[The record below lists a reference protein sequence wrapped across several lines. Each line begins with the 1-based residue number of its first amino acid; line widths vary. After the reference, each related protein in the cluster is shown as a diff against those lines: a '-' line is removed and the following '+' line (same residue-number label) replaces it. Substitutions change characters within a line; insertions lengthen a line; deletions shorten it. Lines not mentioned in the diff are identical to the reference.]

1 MILSIVPRPSP
12 PPRSEEEL
20 MARANALAGRSLGE
34 VAHEYSL
41 MPLGGWRGNKGWIG
55 MLIEHV
61 LGASAASRPEP
72 DFPLLSV
79 ELKTIPIGRSGRP
92 LESTFVCAVPLAGD
106 IAADWRQSNIFRKL
120 ARVLWMPFESERT
133 IPLEARR
140 IGSPLLWSPSP
151 REEALLERDW
161 GMLMDRV
168 ISGQVEAI
176 SASEGEYLQIRPK
189 ASDARARRS
198 AIGVDGANEML
209 LPRGFYLRPSFT
221 AALMARYYS

>member
-20 MARANALAGRSLGE
+20 MARANALAGRTLGE
-34 VAHEYSL
+34 VAHEYAL
-41 MPLGGWRGNKGWIG
+41 TPLGGGRYNKGWIG

-79 ELKTIPIGRSGRP
+79 ELKTIPVGRFGRP
-92 LESTFVCAVPLAGD
+92 LESTFVCTVPVAGD

-120 ARVLWMPFESERT
+120 ARVLWMPFEGERA
-133 IPLEARR
+133 IPLGARR

-151 REEALLERDW
+151 EEDALLERDW

-168 ISGQVEAI
+168 IGGQVQAI
-176 SASEGEYLQIRPK
+176 SPSEGEYLQIRPK
-189 ASDARARRS
+189 AANAAARRS
-198 AIGVDGANEML
+198 AFGADGEREMI

-221 AALMARYYS
+221 AALLSSYYS